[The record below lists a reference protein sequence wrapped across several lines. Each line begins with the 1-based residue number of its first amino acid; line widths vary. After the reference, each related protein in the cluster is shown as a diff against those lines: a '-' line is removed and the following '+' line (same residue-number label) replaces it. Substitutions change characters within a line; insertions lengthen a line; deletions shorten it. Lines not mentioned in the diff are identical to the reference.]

1 MSSAG
6 CHDAGDFKKYNY
18 QQVANQRND
27 MKKIMMLLLAFCLVV
42 PMTYADNR
50 NKQLEKALKKEYKE
64 KKKELKKEG
73 WKLFGSSRSL
83 DVALLS
89 HYDKL
94 QTLLDDGR
102 EVVGVATNVKSKNAG
117 HQMAINNACITYGQ
131 QAGSQV
137 KGRVVSDLAANGT
150 DGTGEFDHFYAA
162 YERLVQKEIRGEMN
176 ESFTIMR
183 EMSPGVYEFQT
194 FFIVSE
200 SAASKARI
208 RAMEDALKESEA
220 AQKHAKTIADFVRE
234 GFITE

>member
-1 MSSAG
+1 
-6 CHDAGDFKKYNY
+6 
-18 QQVANQRND
+18 
-27 MKKIMMLLLAFCLVV
+27 MKKLLLLLVAFCVAV
-42 PMTYADNR
+42 PVTYAANK
-50 NKQLEKALKKEYKE
+50 NKQLEKALKKEYKQ
-64 KKKELKKEG
+64 KKKEFNKEG

-94 QTLLDDGR
+94 QNLAEDGR

-137 KGRVVSDLAANGT
+137 KGRVISDLAANGT
-150 DGTGEFDHFYAA
+150 DATGEFDHFYAA
-162 YERLVQKEIRGEMN
+162 YERLVEKEIRGEME
-176 ESFTIMR
+176 ESFTIIK
-183 EMSPGVYEFQT
+183 EMSPGIYEFQT

-220 AQKHAKTIADFVRE
+220 AQKHAKTIADFVRQ
-234 GFITE
+234 GFTAE

>member
-1 MSSAG
+1 
-6 CHDAGDFKKYNY
+6 
-18 QQVANQRND
+18 
-27 MKKIMMLLLAFCLVV
+27 MKKLLLMLVAFCVAV
-42 PMTYADNR
+42 PVTYSANK
-50 NKQLEKALKKEYKE
+50 NKQLEKALKKEYKQ
-64 KKKELKKEG
+64 KKKEFNKEG

-94 QTLLDDGR
+94 QNLAEDGR

-137 KGRVVSDLAANGT
+137 KGRVISDLAANGT
-150 DGTGEFDHFYAA
+150 DATGEFDHFYAA
-162 YERLVQKEIRGEMN
+162 YERLVEKEIRGEME
-176 ESFTIMR
+176 ESFTIIK
-183 EMSPGVYEFQT
+183 EMSPGIYEFQT

-220 AQKHAKTIADFVRE
+220 AQKHAKTIANFVRQ
-234 GFITE
+234 GFTE